1 MISAPR
7 GAAAELLVG
16 GVDSLVCS
24 EEAFLCG
31 ADGATAWLNQH
42 YDDYIGDID
51 TTFDAELVE
60 VVPTNPL
67 YGLVESSD
75 SALLLCRPTDTTTW
89 DGAEIAGYYNTPGA
103 VCIQDTHQGMG
114 LGAEL
119 ILWTALH
126 VTSGPPTEGLDEQC
140 FSESGYAAHAAA
152 WRLGVA
158 RGLIVDASPLATIE
172 PC

>member
-1 MISAPR
+1 MP
-7 GAAAELLVG
+7 
-16 GVDSLVCS
+16 DPFVCT

-31 ADGATAWLNQH
+31 ATGVTPWLSQH
-42 YDDYIGDID
+42 FDDYIGDID

-60 VVPTNPL
+60 VVPGNPL

-75 SALLLCRPTDTTTW
+75 SALLLSRPSDTTPW
-89 DGAEIAGYYNTPGA
+89 DRAEVVGYYNTPGA
-103 VCIQDTHQGMG
+103 VCIQDAHQGLG

-126 VTSGPPTEGLDEQC
+126 VTGGPPTEGLDEQC
-140 FSESGYAAHAAA
+140 FSESGYVAHRAA

-158 RGLIVDASPLATIE
+158 RGLIVDAEPPLAIE
-172 PC
+172 PG